1 MKLVVDGFGKS
12 VAKRDNQIV
21 IKENGKEVDYFR
33 AEDVSQ
39 ILLTGKGKI
48 TLTIEGVKENGE
60 SVSENPVSQ

>member
-33 AEDVSQ
+33 AEDVKVQ
-39 ILLTGKGKI
+39 
-48 TLTIEGVKENGE
+48 
-60 SVSENPVSQ
+60 

>member
-33 AEDVSQ
+33 
-39 ILLTGKGKI
+39 KRF
-48 TLTIEGVKENGE
+48 N
-60 SVSENPVSQ
+60 NF